1 MSDGCVDRIRWQCE
15 ICFEGVVD
23 WFATT
28 PLRKP
33 LMALAAIAVFLTF
46 KNGRSS
52 VRRSRAMGWLGGGSR
67 SAVSSSLYG
76 STFGRSVKSSPPYP
90 AGAGAAAVGG
100 GGNLPYG
107 NQQQQQHP
115 GTMYGGQQQ
124 QQQAVGGQLGG
135 QVGYG
140 NTLGAYGANAA
151 GGTYGNQGIAARPMG
166 TAPGAQAGG
175 YGASTGTVMGGG
187 GGLPPPSSSSSS
199 MGTGQG
205 ARATADLVDA
215 NGAAVSIM
223 ETGLLKDYGGVGAF
237 TGQIETIQAFEAA
250 GLVEQVLNTPGEFF
264 CCRRYIYI

>member
-1 MSDGCVDRIRWQCE
+1 M
-15 ICFEGVVD
+15 D

-124 QQQAVGGQLGG
+124 QQQQAVGGQLGG

-187 GGLPPPSSSSSS
+187 RRAAAAVVVVLLLDGD
-199 MGTGQG
+199 GTGSEGDGRSSGRQRRRG
-205 ARATADLVDA
+205 ID
-215 NGAAVSIM
+215 NGDRTLEGLRGSRSVRGSDRDH
-223 ETGLLKDYGGVGAF
+223 TGLRGRRIGG
-237 TGQIETIQAFEAA
+237 A
-250 GLVEQVLNTPGEFF
+250 GSQHP
-264 CCRRYIYI
+264 R